1 MFKRLF
7 SAALIF
13 GAAALPPPTMDQA
26 STCLPRDTLVKPLEA
41 KHGEHLT
48 GGGLQ
53 NAKQVIEVWSSA
65 QTGSFTV
72 FVTRADGLACIVAI
86 GQNWHS
92 SVPID
97 VPEGV
102 TG

>member
-7 SAALIF
+7 SAALVF
-13 GAAALPPPTMDQA
+13 GAAAMAPPAMAQTL
-26 STCLPRDTLVKPLEA
+26 TCLPRDVLVQSLETT
-41 KHGEHLT
+41 HGEHLT

-53 NAKQVIEVWSSA
+53 NAAHVIEVWSSE

-72 FVTRADGLACIVAI
+72 FVTRADGLACIVAT

-92 SVPID
+92 TVPEYA
-97 VPEGV
+97 PEGV